1 MVALAYR
8 MCVARR
14 VTIAFAQIESAKAP
28 ARANHYI
35 QEMTR

>member
-1 MVALAYR
+1 
-8 MCVARR
+8 

-28 ARANHYI
+28 ARANHDI